1 MKKRLHP
8 YLAPHPGPGINDRG
22 NEKYHGGHF
31 NLFGLELDVSW
42 DEKEESWMVSGTC
55 IMNDEEMSS
64 SLEGLVKALPL
75 ETVAM
80 VFGDEKEVT
89 LSEVLIEGN
98 DKFFWDDSG
107 ARWMIGT
114 ETGANNGSHLGSTIC
129 VRIVGLT
136 DLPSGEVR
144 LFKNSTLVYVYPKE
158 RNKICLK

>member
-1 MKKRLHP
+1 MKRRLHS
-8 YLAPHPGPGINDRG
+8 YLTPHPSRSTSDRG
-22 NEKYHGGHF
+22 NEKYYGGHL

-42 DEKEESWMVSGTC
+42 DEKEESWMVSSTC

-98 DKFFWDDSG
+98 DKFFWDSSG

-114 ETGANNGSHLGSTIC
+114 ETGNNNGSHLGSTIC
-129 VRIVGLT
+129 VRIIGLT

-144 LFKNSTLVYVYPKE
+144 MFNNDTLVYIYPKE
-158 RNKICLK
+158 RK